1 MKNLLKNAFRCQ
13 MVFKGCFVAIIALAA
28 TSCQQDS
35 GPRRIEI
42 LFLGHAS
49 EHHPSEKYAPVLAS
63 AVATK
68 GINIS
73 YTNDPADLNPENLD
87 LYDGLILYANHDSI
101 SSSQEKALMDFVEEG
116 KGFLPIHSASWC
128 FRNSPD
134 FVQLVG
140 GQFKTHE
147 TGTFTAPILLPDH
160 PVMQGLDEF
169 ETWDETYVHDKI
181 SRDKTIL
188 MERIEGDHR
197 EPWTWVR
204 NQGNGRV
211 FYTAYGHDER
221 TWTNP
226 GFQALLTN
234 AIYWAVGDEVAQKA
248 KEYAIAELQYTE
260 AKIPNY
266 EKRNPPPMLQA
277 PLAPEQSMQHIQVPP
292 GFELQLFAAEPDI
305 INPICMAWDERGRL
319 WVVETV
325 DYPNTVRDEEGE
337 GDDRIKILEDTDDDG
352 KADKFTVFAENLNI
366 PTSMVFVNGG
376 VLVSQAPVFLFLK
389 DTDGDDKA
397 DIREAVVE
405 GWGVSDTHAGP
416 SNLRYGFDNRI
427 WGTVGY
433 SGFEG
438 EVGGENF
445 VFDQAVFTLSTDF
458 KNMEHHT
465 RTTNN
470 TWGLGFTENND
481 IFVSTANN
489 THTAYLNVPYQF
501 TKKVKNFSNDFAT
514 KLDGHYVMHPV
525 TENVRQV
532 DVFGG
537 FTAAAGHNFYTAR
550 KWPKDYWN
558 RVAFIA
564 EPTGR
569 LVHKGIFEVDGAGF
583 KETDG
588 WNIMASSDEWV
599 GPVHSEVG
607 PDGDLW
613 VLDWYDFI
621 IQHNPTPE
629 GFENGKGNAHINP
642 LRDRDRGRIYRIVK
656 KGAKKQKEVRLDPE
670 DPESLLNGLK
680 SDNLFWR
687 LSAQRLLVESGNQ
700 EVIPNLIEIIRSS
713 EEDEIG
719 VNAPAI
725 HAIWTLQGLGTL
737 EGGNENATEAV
748 VNALRHKN
756 AGVRKAAIQALP
768 KNDATLQAYINAGSF
783 DDANLNTR
791 LAAFVASLYLQP
803 SEEMGPILFTA
814 SQAPESADDQW
825 LSKAI
830 RAASLVHK
838 NSFLAAYQ
846 ANQSKVESGS
856 LTEEIFTS
864 TSFTLLHIGD
874 DKYVAAEKFPALDD
888 KEIYITGQ
896 IWRGQNTV
904 MEGMLFQHG
913 DRTNGYGVYA
923 QNNDFIIVVNQKGKA
938 YTVRGTTELP
948 VSFKFEFQLRKDG
961 TATFLVNNTPA
972 VSLKAGGSFDGA
984 LSQGLRISK
993 EVEGM
998 KPVTTS
1004 FKVEPFNRPIY
1015 NMVAEVG
1022 GSNDLSAS
1030 LDADKVIV
1038 LKTIPNK
1045 MEYDLKTLEV
1055 EAGQTVAIIFEN
1067 NDFMQHNLLIVKPAT
1082 METVGAA
1089 ADKMASDPKGAEKN
1103 YIPDVPE
1110 VLHSTRLV
1118 NPNEKVILTFTAPNE
1133 PGDYPYLCTFP
1144 GHWRIMNGML
1154 KVKPAGAA
1162 STD

>member
-1 MKNLLKNAFRCQ
+1 MKCSFQHVLQRIN
-13 MVFKGCFVAIIALAA
+13 ALAPILFA
-28 TSCQQDS
+28 ILIFASSCSRDT

-49 EHHPSEKYAPVLAS
+49 EHHPSEKYAPILAS
-63 AVATK
+63 AVFKK

-73 YTNDPADLNPENLD
+73 YTNNPADLNADNLSRF
-87 LYDGLILYANHDSI
+87 DGLILYANHDSI
-101 SSSQEKALMDFVEEG
+101 SASQEKALMDFVESG

-134 FVQLVG
+134 FIQLVG

-160 PVMQGLDEF
+160 PVMQGLEEF

-181 SRDKTIL
+181 TDDKTVL
-188 MERIEGDHR
+188 MERVEGNRR

-204 NQGNGRV
+204 NQGKGRV

-221 TWTNP
+221 TWQNP
-226 GFQALLTN
+226 GFQQLIAN
-234 AIYWAVGDEVAQKA
+234 AIFWAVGDEVAQKA
-248 KEYAIAELQYTE
+248 KDYPIAELQYSE
-260 AKIPNY
+260 AVIPNY

-277 PLAPEQSMQHIQVPP
+277 PLTPEQSMQHIQVPP
-292 GFELQLFAAEPDI
+292 GFELQLFASEPDV
-305 INPICMAWDERGRL
+305 INPICMAWDEKGRL

-337 GDDRIKILEDTDDDG
+337 GDDRIKILEDTDGDG

-397 DIREAVVE
+397 DVREAVIE

-416 SNLRYGFDNRI
+416 SNLRYGFNNRI

-433 SGFEG
+433 AGFEG
-438 EVGGENF
+438 NVGGENF
-445 VFDQAVFTLSTDF
+445 VFNQAVFTLRPDF
-458 KNMEHHT
+458 ENMEHHT

-481 IFVSTANN
+481 VFVSTANN
-489 THTAYLNVPYQF
+489 THTAFVNVPYRF
-501 TKKVKNFSNDFAT
+501 TKMVKNFSNDFAT
-514 KLDGHYVMHPV
+514 KLDGHYAMHAV
-525 TENVRQV
+525 TPNVRQV

-550 KWPKDYWN
+550 KWPKEYWN

-569 LVHKGIFEVDGAGF
+569 LVHKGVFEADGSGF

-588 WNIMASSDEWV
+588 WNILASSDEWV
-599 GPVHSEVG
+599 GPVHAEVG

-642 LRDRDRGRIYRIVK
+642 LRDRDRGRIYRIV
-656 KGAKKQKEVRLDPE
+656 AKNAPKQKKVELDPT
-670 DPESLLNGLK
+670 DAESLLEGLK

-687 LSAQRLLVESGNQ
+687 LTAQRLLVESKNQ
-700 EVIPNLIEIIRSS
+700 AVLPDLYQLIRNSQ
-713 EEDEIG
+713 EDEIG

-725 HAIWTLQGLGTL
+725 HAIWTVQGLGAL
-737 EGGNENATEAV
+737 DGNNAEATQAV
-748 VNALRHKN
+748 TNALRHKN

-768 KNDATLQAYINAGSF
+768 KNKTTLEAYINAGSF
-783 DDANLNTR
+783 SDSNLNTR
-791 LAAFVASLYLQP
+791 LAAFIESLYFEP
-803 SEEMGPILFTA
+803 ATEMGEILFA
-814 SQAPESADDQW
+814 AAQSQENADDQW

-830 RAASLVHK
+830 RASSLVHK
-838 NSFLAAYQ
+838 NSFLASYQ
-846 ANQSKVESGS
+846 NASQQPDAESLAGQ
-856 LTEEIFTS
+856 IYTS
-864 TSFTLLHIGD
+864 TSFTLLHIGND
-874 DKYVAAEKFPALDD
+874 DYVAADAFPSLDG
-888 KEIYITGQ
+888 KEVYISGN
-896 IWRGQNTV
+896 IWKGGNDI
-904 MEGMLFQHG
+904 MNGMLFQHG
-913 DRTNGYGVYA
+913 DKANGYGVYTED
-923 QNNDFIIVVNQKGKA
+923 NSFVMVVNQQGKTYTAKG
-938 YTVRGTTELP
+938 TVELP

-961 TATFLVNNTPA
+961 TATLLVNNSPA
-972 VSLKAGGSFDGA
+972 VSLKTRGTFKGV

-993 EVEGM
+993 EAEGM
-998 KPVTTS
+998 KPVAS
-1004 FKVEPFNRPIY
+1004 FKAESFNRPIY
-1015 NMVAEVG
+1015 NVVAEVG
-1022 GSNDLSAS
+1022 GDNNLSAS

-1038 LKTIPNK
+1038 LKVIPNK
-1045 MEYDLKTLEV
+1045 MEYDLKQLEV
-1055 EAGQTVAIIFEN
+1055 TAGQTVAIILEN
-1067 NDFMQHNLLIVKPAT
+1067 TDFMQHNLLIVKPGT

-1089 ADKMASDPKGAEKN
+1089 ADKMASDAKGAEKN
-1103 YIPDVPE
+1103 YIPDIPE
-1110 VLHSTRLV
+1110 VLFSTRLV
-1118 NPNEKVILTFTAPNE
+1118 NPNEKVILTFTAPDK

-1144 GHWRIMNGML
+1144 GHWRIMNGIL
-1154 KVKPAGAA
+1154 KVTSAGAT